1 MNTDPTF
8 EFTWRHAILTFL
20 ILFPLLLLMML
31 EPIPQDPAFH
41 NFVDTRNFLTVANFF
56 DVMSNLAFL
65 GIGTF
70 GFVFCLNNNP
80 GPARSAWLFVFSG
93 VILVSFGSAYYHLS
107 PTDETLVWDR
117 LAMSI
122 GFMGL
127 LSALLTEY
135 VEARLS
141 ILLAPL
147 VVVGISS
154 VVYWHF
160 FDDLRLYAWVQFM
173 PLLTILFVTALFRG
187 QHTHQWLL
195 LSVFGWY
202 ALAKLAEFYDMAVF
216 QITGEFISGHTLK
229 HLLAAIGCYSILLM
243 LQKRKLKA

>member
-1 MNTDPTF
+1 MF
-8 EFTWRHAILTFL
+8 AFTWRHAVLTCL
-20 ILFPLLLLMML
+20 ILLPLVLLMTL

-41 NFVDTRNFLTVANFF
+41 NFVDTRNYLTVANFF

-70 GFVFCLNNNP
+70 GFVFCLQNNP
-80 GPARSAWLFVFSG
+80 GPARSAWLFVFTG

-107 PTDETLVWDR
+107 PSNETLVWDR

-135 VEARLS
+135 VNNRLS
-141 ILLAPL
+141 ILLVPL
-147 VVVGISS
+147 TVLGISS
-154 VVYWHF
+154 VIYWHF
-160 FDDLRLYAWVQFM
+160 FDDLRLYVWVQFM
-173 PLLTILFVTALFRG
+173 PLLTILFVTALFRS

-195 LSVFGWY
+195 LAVFGWY
-202 ALAKLAEFYDMAVF
+202 VLAKAAEFYDMAVF
-216 QITGEFISGHTLK
+216 QLSGEVMSGHTLK

-243 LQKRKLKA
+243 LQKRELKE